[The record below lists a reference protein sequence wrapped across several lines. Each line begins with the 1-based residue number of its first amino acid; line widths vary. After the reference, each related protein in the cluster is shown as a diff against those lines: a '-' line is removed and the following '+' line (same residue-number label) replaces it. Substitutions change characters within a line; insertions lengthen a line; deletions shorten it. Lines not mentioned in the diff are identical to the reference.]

1 MIRGGSHELMRVF
14 RSQFQLNRV
23 PLWTAAACCR
33 FPSNSPLLDKPLET
47 DHKSRP
53 HSRQQAA
60 AVQRTQSLSPSSSAI
75 SLYLKLV
82 IVLSHAGVTDSL
94 NFFALHHF
102 QSEPT
107 FTKP

>member
-1 MIRGGSHELMRVF
+1 MIHCPS
-14 RSQFQLNRV
+14 
-23 PLWTAAACCR
+23 LWTAAACCR
-33 FPSNSPLLDKPLET
+33 FPSNSPLLDKPVKAYQKNL
-47 DHKSRP
+47 P

-60 AVQRTQSLSPSSSAI
+60 RYRKRQQAAALQRTQSLSPSSTAI

-82 IVLSHAGVTDSL
+82 IVLSHAVVTDSL

-102 QSEPT
+102 QSDPT